1 MASKPQQPKKWP
13 SGFFFQGAALI
24 SKILISSFLILF
36 SAPASPELLK
46 ITVKTDS
53 SVIISWLPPRRNFV
67 PITGKNFEITF
78 EF

>member
-1 MASKPQQPKKWP
+1 MASKPQQPKKWI
-13 SGFFFQGAALI
+13 FFFQGAALI

-67 PITGKNFEITF
+67 PITGKIFAITF

>member
-1 MASKPQQPKKWP
+1 MASKPQHCTPEDF
-13 SGFFFQGAALI
+13 SQGAALI
-24 SKILISSFLILF
+24 SKNLISSFLTLF

-67 PITGKNFEITF
+67 PITGKSFAITF